1 MSQRTEKA
9 IAASFK
15 HLLQKKSLNKITIS
29 DIANDCG
36 INRMTFYYHFRDI
49 YDLIEWICDED
60 CKTALE
66 GIKGLENWSQAL
78 ENFINVLYEDR
89 AFIISAFH
97 SVERE
102 KIDEYLHKVISG
114 ILKNFINALES
125 SQYVSAED
133 KQFIAD
139 YYTYAF
145 AGLLTQWIST
155 GMKDIRDRLFRQIK
169 TITAGNIQRSLEL
182 FETSRDEKF
191 PTSAVM

>member
-114 ILKNFINALES
+114 ILKNFINAMES